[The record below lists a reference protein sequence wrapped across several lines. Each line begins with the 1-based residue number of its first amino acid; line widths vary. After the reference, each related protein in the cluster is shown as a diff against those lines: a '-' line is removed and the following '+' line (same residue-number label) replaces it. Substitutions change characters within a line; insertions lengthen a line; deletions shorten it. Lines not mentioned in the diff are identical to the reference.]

1 MTFLRSLLA
10 ILTKDVITELRTRE
24 MLSSML
30 VFALLT
36 VLIFSFALDLR
47 AATAQQTAP
56 GVLWVTVAFAG
67 SLGLS
72 RSMAQEEQNRC
83 FDGMLLAPMDRS
95 TIYLGKAI
103 GNFFFITLVEA
114 VVLPVFAVL
123 FNLPVF
129 RAGVLLTLLLGT
141 AGYAGVGTLFATMAV
156 NTRAREVMLPILLLP
171 AAVPVLMAA
180 VRATGGFLEALPIAD
195 VAYWLRLLVVYDV
208 IIVTVSTMLFDFVV
222 EE

>member
-1 MTFLRSLLA
+1 LNFLRSLLA

-141 AGYAGVGTLFATMAV
+141 AGYAAVGTLFATMAV

>member
-1 MTFLRSLLA
+1 M
-10 ILTKDVITELRTRE
+10 
-24 MLSSML
+24 
-30 VFALLT
+30 
-36 VLIFSFALDLR
+36 
-47 AATAQQTAP
+47 
-56 GVLWVTVAFAG
+56 
-67 SLGLS
+67 
-72 RSMAQEEQNRC
+72 MAQEEQNRC

-141 AGYAGVGTLFATMAV
+141 AGYAAVGTLFATMAV

-180 VRATGGFLEALPIAD
+180 VRATSGFLEALPVAD
-195 VAYWLRLLVVYDV
+195 IAYWLRLLAVYDV
-208 IIVTVSTMLFDFVV
+208 IIVTASTMLFDFVV